1 MSLTNTNPATDLAA
15 RRPAAPLAA
24 NEPTPDEL
32 AVLSRVERVCFRV
45 AHRMNQGRW
54 KRLWTFCQR
63 AIGAG
68 WIRVSTYNLMRVYG
82 LEHLPAIDPERPLLI
97 VANHRSFFDLYVV
110 ATALFHRAKWRRP
123 LIFPVRSEL
132 FYDSL
137 IGLFVNFIMG
147 WFSMYPPFFKANEKR
162 AFDKYSMRR
171 LTEICREGRGYVIGF
186 HPEGKRNFD
195 PDPYTLL
202 PAQPG
207 LGMLVKQAQP
217 QVLPVFV
224 AGLSNDLPQQ
234 VMSNWRGGE
243 KIRVHFGPPLD
254 LSEFYAMKD
263 HVRTYKAIG
272 EFVMAKIGELGEADR
287 LLYGKNLPQINAD
300 ER

>member
-1 MSLTNTNPATDLAA
+1 MSLTETNSVKPLPTGQSAA
-15 RRPAAPLAA
+15 LQAIS
-24 NEPTPDEL
+24 EPSPDEL
-32 AVLSRVERVCFRV
+32 AVLSLTERVCFRV

-63 AIGAG
+63 TIGAG
-68 WIRVSTYNLMRVYG
+68 WIRLATYNLMRVYG
-82 LEHLPAIDPERPLLI
+82 LEHLQTVDAERPLLM
-97 VANHRSFFDLYVV
+97 VANHRSFFDLYTVS
-110 ATALFHRAKWRRP
+110 TALFHRAKWRRP

-132 FYDSL
+132 FYDSFL
-137 IGLFVNFIMG
+137 GIFVNFVMG

-171 LTEICREGRGYVIGF
+171 LTELCREGSGYVIGF

-195 PDPYTLL
+195 PNPYSLL

-217 QVLPVFV
+217 QVMPVFV
-224 AGLSNDLPQQ
+224 AGLGNDLPKQ
-234 VMSNWRGGE
+234 VLGNWRGGE
-243 KIRVHFGPPLD
+243 KIRVHFGPLMD
-254 LSEFYAMKD
+254 LTEFYPMKD

-272 EFVMAKIGELGEADR
+272 EFVMARIADLGEQDR
-287 LLYGKNLPQINAD
+287 GIYEKSA